1 MKRSKYQANRR
12 ALDYARSTGSMCD
25 RPDSDSDCCVLIN
38 FLIKHANSN
47 AFIQISEKR
56 QNLLLG
62 PFVSAMRI
70 IFLAHVSSLSLGW
83 ARLADP
89 NSEMRNQKCQKPV
102 ELNKYFDFGQGKGQ
116 DKDSRQ
122 NKGQLTGGATR
133 PQIAINMPEIGIQ
146 KMRCEGSSC
155 NWVQRGGQTGAIYVK
170 IVVLKT

>member
-1 MKRSKYQANRR
+1 
-12 ALDYARSTGSMCD
+12 
-25 RPDSDSDCCVLIN
+25 
-38 FLIKHANSN
+38 
-47 AFIQISEKR
+47 
-56 QNLLLG
+56 
-62 PFVSAMRI
+62 MRI

-102 ELNKYFDFGQGKGQ
+102 ELNKYFDSRQGKGQ
-116 DKDSRQ
+116 DKDRRQ

-146 KMRCEGSSC
+146 KMRSERTSC

-170 IVVLKT
+170 IVVLKTWEIAIVRAGGGQGVWARKTFEKTKRKSPQRETIQNQVARLEIPLSYCAINFSLIYSIDRIWE

>member
-1 MKRSKYQANRR
+1 
-12 ALDYARSTGSMCD
+12 
-25 RPDSDSDCCVLIN
+25 
-38 FLIKHANSN
+38 
-47 AFIQISEKR
+47 
-56 QNLLLG
+56 
-62 PFVSAMRI
+62 MRI

-133 PQIAINMPEIGIQ
+133 PQIAINMPQIGIQ
-146 KMRCEGSSC
+146 KMLSEGSSC